1 MKRCLFC
8 TFMWRNEGLLLQKFT
23 LDIAWRQGNFKARSE
38 ASAKSK
44 LTEKDDGRILYWAYL
59 CKRAQHGPFVI
70 EGKKMRRMMKLTE
83 DTDQHV
89 TFHTLML
96 FKILYDWMVCKI
108 HFIPYFDSGRPPF
121 WKKSVNFGVG
131 SRLKFV
137 FFFLVPQ
144 AIWLSEAEGPAVGS
158 KIRIELAA
166 PSIQFT
172 PKSSRKQCSK
182 AHVTHCILRQLISH
196 NGWAMMRWKEG
207 LGSNLTVLFVCN
219 ISATCL

>member
-1 MKRCLFC
+1 MFVLHFHVEEWRFASTKVHTWYCLKTRKFQSTQWGIGQIKADRKRWWKNTILS
-8 TFMWRNEGLLLQKFT
+8 LSLQEST
-23 LDIAWRQGNFKARSE
+23 AWSICHWG
-38 ASAKSK
+38 
-44 LTEKDDGRILYWAYL
+44 EKDEEDDEIDRRYRPACNFSYFNAFQDPLWLDGMQDTFYTLFWFRPSPILKE
-59 CKRAQHGPFVI
+59 KREFRCGLKAQVF
-70 EGKKMRRMMKLTE
+70 
-83 DTDQHV
+83 
-89 TFHTLML
+89 
-96 FKILYDWMVCKI
+96 
-108 HFIPYFDSGRPPF
+108 
-121 WKKSVNFGVG
+121 
-131 SRLKFV
+131 

-207 LGSNLTVLFVCN
+207 LGSNLT
-219 ISATCL
+219 APQH

>member
-1 MKRCLFC
+1 
-8 TFMWRNEGLLLQKFT
+8 MWRNEYLLQQKFT
-23 LDIAWRQGNFKARSE
+23 LDIAWGQGNFKARSE

-44 LTEKDDGRILYWAYL
+44 LTEKDDGWTLSWAYL
-59 CKRAQHGPFVI
+59 CERAQHGPFVI
-70 EGKKMRRMMKLTE
+70 EGKKMRRMMKLTQ
-83 DTDQHV
+83 DSDRHV

-108 HFIPYFDSGRPPF
+108 HFILF
-121 WKKSVNFGVG
+121 WF
-131 SRLKFV
+131 RLSPILKEKCTFWCELNR
-137 FFFLVPQ
+137 FFHFFLNLVPQ

-172 PKSSRKQCSK
+172 LESSRNQRSK
-182 AHVTHCILRQLISH
+182 AHVTHCTLGQLISH

-207 LGSNLTVLFVCN
+207 LGSNLKALVT
-219 ISATCL
+219 SPHH